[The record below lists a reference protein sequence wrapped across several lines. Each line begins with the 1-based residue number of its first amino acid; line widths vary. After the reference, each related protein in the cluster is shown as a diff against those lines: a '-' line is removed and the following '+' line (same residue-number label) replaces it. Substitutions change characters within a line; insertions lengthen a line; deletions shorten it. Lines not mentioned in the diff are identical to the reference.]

1 MRQVRAGLVDRER
14 SLACRQAWMKKRPKI
29 FNAERAEEARRDRRE
44 EKAPEFNTEGTEV
57 AQRALRRALGCAPT
71 IARFSGFAAV
81 ISLLQRRGPGG
92 WVGVLSRGGGRGFQ

>member
-1 MRQVRAGLVDRER
+1 
-14 SLACRQAWMKKRPKI
+14 MKKRPKS
-29 FNAERAEEARRDRRE
+29 FSAEGAEEARRDRRE

-81 ISLLQRRGPGG
+81 ISLLQRRARVVRGA
-92 WVGVLSRGGGRGFQ
+92 VASGVYSRCSRGIVLEPWALYRVGHARAASGV